1 MSSGSCL
8 GRHECWITWEEE
20 DAVLN
25 FSDDLM
31 EQLGWKDGDDIEWE
45 EKEDGTFVLFKN
57 NHG

>member
-45 EKEDGTFVLFKN
+45 EKEDGTFVLFKK
-57 NHG
+57 